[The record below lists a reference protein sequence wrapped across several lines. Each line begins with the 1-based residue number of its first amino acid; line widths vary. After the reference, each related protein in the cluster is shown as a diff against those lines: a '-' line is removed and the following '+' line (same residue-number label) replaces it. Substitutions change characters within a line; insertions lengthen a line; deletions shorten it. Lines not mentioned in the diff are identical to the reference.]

1 LPNAFDRAPEWQG
14 GSLAA
19 GRRARRPDDACSDR
33 DKAGIAPREARTG
46 PSATTQA
53 GRGTAFS
60 YKNKQIDLKTLGKE
74 LSIRWAVQG
83 AVRRSGDQVRNVS
96 LADIP
101 TGQAI
106 WSDRFDGDRTNLV
119 AMQDQIN
126 ARLARSLNIELIQA
140 EAAALARTKIQM
152 P

>member
-1 LPNAFDRAPEWQG
+1 MPDAFV
-14 GSLAA
+14 
-19 GRRARRPDDACSDR
+19 
-33 DKAGIAPREARTG
+33 I
-46 PSATTQA
+46 

-60 YKNKQIDLKTLGKE
+60 YKNKQIDLETLGKE
-74 LSIRWAVQG
+74 LSIRWVVQG
-83 AVRRSGDQVRNVS
+83 AVRRSGDQVRVNVS

-140 EAAALARTKIQM
+140 EADALARTKIQM